1 MRAMPGCRALGLY
14 IDGLGPSPRPTQ
26 KHPSRGRRRSPRPCL
41 SLPARHPSEPT
52 AVLRRGSQLAS
63 TPPGLLPPPGP
74 ESPSPNRG
82 LENDPKMS
90 SCRWKKYLDTFSHIG
105 AENTC
110 FKNSTG
116 SYAPCRTLFAGF
128 FTLWP
133 IIGDFYIPLEVLHR
147 AAPTRHFSPVRPA
160 LLPPATWQSAA
171 VLHRAFQP
179 GPNAPAAV

>member
-1 MRAMPGCRALGLY
+1 
-14 IDGLGPSPRPTQ
+14 
-26 KHPSRGRRRSPRPCL
+26 
-41 SLPARHPSEPT
+41 
-52 AVLRRGSQLAS
+52 
-63 TPPGLLPPPGP
+63 
-74 ESPSPNRG
+74 
-82 LENDPKMS
+82 MS

-179 GPNAPAAV
+179 GPNAPAAVLFPPRPEPRAPSSRLLFY

>member
-1 MRAMPGCRALGLY
+1 
-14 IDGLGPSPRPTQ
+14 
-26 KHPSRGRRRSPRPCL
+26 
-41 SLPARHPSEPT
+41 
-52 AVLRRGSQLAS
+52 
-63 TPPGLLPPPGP
+63 
-74 ESPSPNRG
+74 
-82 LENDPKMS
+82 MS

-147 AAPTRHFSPVRPA
+147 AAPANDRKRPQTAARSIEGFSKRPISGFEIGFM
-160 LLPPATWQSAA
+160 L
-171 VLHRAFQP
+171 
-179 GPNAPAAV
+179 